1 MRSDQSAPLEAND
14 DFIHVSTIYINLV
27 WLSWWYDVG
36 PEATWTLRTTQFFS
50 FYAVLV
56 LSLSLSLSFSL
67 SLLSLSF
74 PPLPLFSLSLFFS
87 LSLSLSVSLFLSLS
101 LSLALSLSL
110 TLSLT
115 HHQSDG
121 MGQQPGAAARDNIA
135 RERLA
140 LFGPAVPPPA
150 C

>member
-1 MRSDQSAPLEAND
+1 MISFMYLLSTLIWCGCLGGTTLAPKPHGRSGRRNSSPSTPYLFSLSLSLFLFLSLSLFSLSLSPLSP
-14 DFIHVSTIYINLV
+14 FSHS
-27 WLSWWYDVG
+27 LS
-36 PEATWTLRTTQFFS
+36 FS
-50 FYAVLV
+50 LC
-56 LSLSLSLSFSL
+56 LSLSLSLSF
-67 SLLSLSF
+67 
-74 PPLPLFSLSLFFS
+74 
-87 LSLSLSVSLFLSLS
+87 SLS